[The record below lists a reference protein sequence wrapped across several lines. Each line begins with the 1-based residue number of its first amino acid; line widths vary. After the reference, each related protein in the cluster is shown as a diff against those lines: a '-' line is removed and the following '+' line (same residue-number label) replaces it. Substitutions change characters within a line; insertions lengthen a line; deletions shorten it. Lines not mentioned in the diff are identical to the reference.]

1 MQRLQA
7 LPASCFNSTPPFDSP
22 TSSSPLHL
30 SPHPLSGV
38 IYHTKFKPAPAD
50 IAGRLTQRSDDT
62 EEKVDSLLPLHRV
75 MFFVQTLSSQVKVR
89 VAAYHQNLKALTDTY
104 KSVLVRINGDRKPD
118 DIYKD
123 VSKSIKGQ

>member
-1 MQRLQA
+1 MLFA
-7 LPASCFNSTPPFDSP
+7 
-22 TSSSPLHL
+22 
-30 SPHPLSGV
+30 
-38 IYHTKFKPAPAD
+38 
-50 IAGRLTQRSDDT
+50 
-62 EEKVDSLLPLHRV
+62 
-75 MFFVQTLSSQVKVR
+75 QTLSCQVKVR

>member
-1 MQRLQA
+1 L
-7 LPASCFNSTPPFDSP
+7 
-22 TSSSPLHL
+22 
-30 SPHPLSGV
+30 

-62 EEKVDSLLPLHRV
+62 EEKVDSLLPLHRG
-75 MFFVQTLSSQVKVR
+75 MFFVQTLSCQVKVR

>member
-1 MQRLQA
+1 M
-7 LPASCFNSTPPFDSP
+7 
-22 TSSSPLHL
+22 
-30 SPHPLSGV
+30 

-62 EEKVDSLLPLHRV
+62 EDKVDSLLPLHRV